1 MLYLAISDEK
11 ARLNMSRTLL
21 NEALKRSFVK
31 CRTVMCLYTCRC
43 DWGRQDTCY
52 SDGPLLSP
60 GTVPH

>member
-31 CRTVMCLYTCRC
+31 CRTVMCLYTCWC